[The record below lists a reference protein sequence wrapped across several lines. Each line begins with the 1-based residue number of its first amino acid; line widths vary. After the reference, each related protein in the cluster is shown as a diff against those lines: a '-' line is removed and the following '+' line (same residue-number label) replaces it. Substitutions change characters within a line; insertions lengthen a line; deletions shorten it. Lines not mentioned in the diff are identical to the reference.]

1 MEASTAKAYLRC
13 RAWGGK
19 CYASREN
26 LCFLYTEAFSEKNS
40 RLIHASIAGE
50 CFIKHIMLIM

>member
-1 MEASTAKAYLRC
+1 MQASTVKAYLRC

-19 CYASREN
+19 RNASREN
-26 LCFLYTEAFSEKNS
+26 LCFLNTEAFSEKNS

>member
-1 MEASTAKAYLRC
+1 MEASNATAYLRC
-13 RAWGGK
+13 RAWGVK
-19 CYASREN
+19 RNASKEN
-26 LCFLYTEAFSEKNS
+26 LCFLYTETFSETNS